1 MVWYFLELEIYVI
14 SYFLDMKNNSF
25 TLRLFRHTST
35 FPAKFIPRIDPKSS
49 HEKSNRKSSFAYCCR
64 RTFGLCTP
72 ARAGGS
78 LKIKKP
84 VPLTILAKNVFTR
97 TFNYYQVTSF
107 TKQING
113 PCKKTYAKIHRHS
126 FKKAGTRASADG
138 WDWWIGL
145 GSVGNV

>member
-1 MVWYFLELEIYVI
+1 MVWYFLEFEIYVI

-107 TKQING
+107 TKQI
-113 PCKKTYAKIHRHS
+113 HS
-126 FKKAGTRASADG
+126 VESMARARRRMPRSTGIPLRKQAHVHQLMVGIDG
-138 WDWWIGL
+138 
-145 GSVGNV
+145 

>member
-1 MVWYFLELEIYVI
+1 
-14 SYFLDMKNNSF
+14 MKNQ
-25 TLRLFRHTST
+25 
-35 FPAKFIPRIDPKSS
+35 KIP
-49 HEKSNRKSSFAYCCR
+49 FAYCCR

-107 TKQING
+107 TKQI
-113 PCKKTYAKIHRHS
+113 HS
-126 FKKAGTRASADG
+126 VESIARARRMPRSTGIPLRKQAHVHQLIVRIDG
-138 WDWWIGL
+138 
-145 GSVGNV
+145 